1 MASEILVNIKEMM
14 TCPICLGILKEPRS
28 LDCGHSFC
36 QACITANN
44 KESVNGQGE
53 SSCPVCRISY
63 QPENLRPSLHLANI
77 VEVLREVKLSPEEDQ
92 KSDLCV
98 HHGEKLLLFCQEDG
112 KIICWLCE
120 RSQEHRGHQTF
131 LIEEITQECKEK
143 LQKALDSLSAKQQ
156 EAEKLRADLEKETTS
171 WKDLIENEIQSIQ
184 DYFKELRGILDSE
197 EQKELQRLEKEER
210 DVLSYLAQGGSE
222 LIQKGQLLR
231 DLTWDLQRRLQ
242 GSTAEM
248 LQDVNG
254 ILESPRSKT
263 FTLKKLKT
271 LPKKQRRVFQVPD
284 LRGMLQVF
292 NELAVVR
299 RYWGSYSFY
308 SDDLS
313 CNVIS
318 NTNMTLN
325 HRSNVDIS
333 AHKRNGRGDF
343 YRRALCPPER
353 EDYVVLGFPSITSG
367 KHYWEVDVPK
377 NKDWILGVC
386 IRKYPD
392 FTGIDFGGKNKPVS
406 FQYQPQNGYWV
417 IGLQNYSEYQAFVN
431 SSYSNPSPL
440 TLFVTVPPDRIGVF
454 LDFAACTIS
463 FLNITNHGFLIYK
476 FSSCRFYQEI
486 YPYFNSMEYPGSLK
500 LVSPSS

>member
-1 MASEILVNIKEMM
+1 MASGILVNIKEVM
-14 TCPICLGILKEPRS
+14 TCPICLEILTEPMS

-77 VEVLREVKLSPEEDQ
+77 VEVLREVKLSPEEEQ
-92 KSDLCV
+92 KRDLCV
-98 HHGEKLLLFCQEDG
+98 HHGEKLLLFCQEHG

-120 RSQEHRGHQTF
+120 RSQEHRGHHTF
-131 LIEEITQECKEK
+131 LMEEIAQEYKEK
-143 LQKALDSLSAKQQ
+143 LQRALDSLSAKQQ

-171 WKDLIENEIQSIQ
+171 WKDLIYNEIQSTQ
-184 DYFKELRGILDSE
+184 DYFKELRGILVGE

-222 LIQKGQLLR
+222 LIQKSQLLR
-231 DLTWDLQRRLQ
+231 DLTWDLQCRLQ

-254 ILESPRSKT
+254 VLERSKT

-292 NELAVVR
+292 NELANVR
-299 RYWGSYSFY
+299 RYWA
-308 SDDLS
+308 
-313 CNVIS
+313 
-318 NTNMTLN
+318 NMTLN
-325 HRSNVDIS
+325 HQSNVDIF
-333 AHKRNGRGDF
+333 AQKRKGRGDF
-343 YRRALCPPER
+343 YQRAHSPSER

-367 KHYWEVDVPK
+367 KHYWEVDVPQCQ
-377 NKDWILGVC
+377 NWILGVC
-386 IRKYPD
+386 SRRYPVSA
-392 FTGIDFGGKNKPVS
+392 GIDFGGKIQPVCP
-406 FQYQPQNGYWV
+406 QYQPKNGYWV
-417 IGLQNYSEYQAFVN
+417 IGIQKYYQYQAFVD
-431 SSYSNPSPL
+431 SDSSNPSPL
-440 TLFVTVPPDRIGVF
+440 TLFLTVPPDRIGVF
-454 LDFAACTIS
+454 LDYTASTIS

-476 FSSCRFYQEI
+476 FSSCCFKQEI
-486 YPYFNSMEYPGSLK
+486 YPYFNSMKHPGSLK
-500 LVSPSS
+500 LCSPSS

>member
-1 MASEILVNIKEMM
+1 MASGILVNIKEVM
-14 TCPICLGILKEPRS
+14 TCPICLGILTEPMS

-77 VEVLREVKLSPEEDQ
+77 VEVLREVKLSPEEEQ

-98 HHGEKLLLFCQEDG
+98 HHGEKLLLFCKEHG

-120 RSQEHRGHQTF
+120 RSQEHRGHHTF
-131 LIEEITQECKEK
+131 LLEEIAQEYKEK

-171 WKDLIENEIQSIQ
+171 WKDLIDNEIQSIQ
-184 DYFKELRGILDSE
+184 DYFKELRGILDGE

-210 DVLSYLAQGGSE
+210 DVLSYLAQGDSE
-222 LIQKGQLLR
+222 LIQQSQVLR

-254 ILESPRSKT
+254 ILERSKT

-292 NELAVVR
+292 NGE
-299 RYWGSYSFY
+299 
-308 SDDLS
+308 
-313 CNVIS
+313 
-318 NTNMTLN
+318 
-325 HRSNVDIS
+325 
-333 AHKRNGRGDF
+333 DF
-343 YRRALCPPER
+343 
-353 EDYVVLGFPSITSG
+353 
-367 KHYWEVDVPK
+367 
-377 NKDWILGVC
+377 
-386 IRKYPD
+386 
-392 FTGIDFGGKNKPVS
+392 
-406 FQYQPQNGYWV
+406 
-417 IGLQNYSEYQAFVN
+417 
-431 SSYSNPSPL
+431 
-440 TLFVTVPPDRIGVF
+440 
-454 LDFAACTIS
+454 
-463 FLNITNHGFLIYK
+463 
-476 FSSCRFYQEI
+476 
-486 YPYFNSMEYPGSLK
+486 
-500 LVSPSS
+500 